1 MNDSTGNS
9 MFVDEEVRIPV
20 GDIHLDARIRLPAPN
35 CGIVVFAHGTGSGRH
50 SPRNRHV
57 AAVLERAGLGTV
69 LLDLLTAEEEH
80 RDLSTRELR
89 FDIPLLSGR
98 LAATVDWLADRAT
111 TAENPVGLFGA
122 STGAAAALRTAA
134 ERPAAVHAV
143 VSRGGRPDIAGDAL
157 TRVRTPTLLIVG
169 GADEIVLD
177 LNREAQQRMTVH
189 PRLEIVP
196 DATHLFEEPGALDR
210 VAALATDWFL
220 DNLGTTPA
228 TGPAS

>member
-1 MNDSTGNS
+1 MNDSTGNG
-9 MFVDEEVRIPV
+9 MFVDEEVRIPA
-20 GDIHLDARIRLPAPN
+20 GDIHLGARIRLPAPD

-57 AAVLERAGLGTV
+57 AAALERAGLGTV
-69 LLDLLTAEEEH
+69 LLDLLTTEEEH

-98 LAATVDWLADRAT
+98 LTATVDRLAGRAA

-122 STGAAAALRTAA
+122 STGAAAALRSAA

-143 VSRGGRPDIAGDAL
+143 VSRGGRPDLAGDAL
-157 TRVRTPTLLIVG
+157 SRVRTPTLLIVG
-169 GADEIVLD
+169 GADDMVLD
-177 LNREAQQRMTVH
+177 LNRNAQQQMTVR

-196 DATHLFEEPGALDR
+196 DATHLFEEPGTLDR

-220 DNLGTTPA
+220 THLGTAPTA
-228 TGPAS
+228 SPAS

>member
-1 MNDSTGNS
+1 MDDSTRNG
-9 MFVDEEVRIPV
+9 MFVDEEVQIPL
-20 GDIHLDARIRLPAPN
+20 GEIHLEARIRLPVPD

-80 RDLSTRELR
+80 RDRSTRELR
-89 FDIPLLSGR
+89 FDIPLLADR
-98 LAATVDWLADRAT
+98 LTATLDWLAGWPAT
-111 TAENPVGLFGA
+111 AGNPVGLFGA

-134 ERPAAVHAV
+134 ERPGSVHAV
-143 VSRGGRPDIAGDAL
+143 VSRGGRPDIAGEAL
-157 TRVRTPTLLIVG
+157 TQVSAPTLLIVG
-169 GADEIVLD
+169 GADVLVLD
-177 LNREAQQRMTVH
+177 LNRQAQQRMTVH

-196 DATHLFEEPGALDR
+196 GATHLFEEPGALDQ

-220 DNLGTTPA
+220 NHLA
-228 TGPAS
+228 TSEPGPAS